1 MRGKRLIFQLITAL
15 VTVSLLLVIIGLVL
29 RVRPALFGHQLG
41 NYVFSRYGH
50 SPGDLYFYDQK
61 VGMNLMWPDFET
73 RAYYNGWFWNHRTD
87 ERGFR
92 NPPDREAEVLLLG
105 DSMIYGHG
113 VELEEGVSE
122 VLHDR
127 YGWSTYNLSQQ
138 GDSSYQAYAK
148 TRLYIDELMPHTV
161 VHFAFYNDGWGLEVD
176 RSSEQ
181 IEAMPELTRDDWK
194 SLRARIRE
202 QGSQRREPRWLDSEP
217 AFRFFK
223 GLMVE
228 VEERIRRRS
237 EADLDSE
244 RYAALQDPER
254 LARIRRYYDRLLP
267 DLAEQVAARGARLVV
282 VHLDPVAGVSED
294 DRVAF
299 REVVARASE
308 LADVPF
314 FDTGEGFAECTDC
327 LLADDG
333 HLNARGH
340 AVLAELVDGWLREL
354 GDPGVRRSSAPE
366 PGR

>member
-1 MRGKRLIFQLITAL
+1 MRGKRLIFQLVTI
-15 VTVSLLLVIIGLVL
+15 VFTVSLLLVVIGLVL
-29 RVRPALFGHQLG
+29 RVRPTLFGHQLG
-41 NYVFSRYGH
+41 SYVFSRYGH
-50 SPGDLYFYDQK
+50 SPGDLYFYDRE

-73 RAYYNGWFWNHRTD
+73 RAYYNGWFWKHRTD

-92 NPPDREAEVLLLG
+92 NPTDREAEVLLLG

-113 VELEEGVSE
+113 VELDEGVSE

-138 GDSSYQAYAK
+138 GDSAYQAYAK
-148 TRLYIDELMPHTV
+148 TRLYVDELMPHTV

-176 RSSEQ
+176 RSTEQ

-202 QGSQRREPRWLDSEP
+202 QGGQRREPWWFDSEP
-217 AFRFFK
+217 AFGFFN
-223 GLMVE
+223 GLVVE
-228 VEERIRRRS
+228 LEERIRRRS
-237 EADLDSE
+237 ESDLDSK

-254 LARIRRYYDRLLP
+254 RARIQRFYDRLLP
-267 DLAEQVAARGARLVV
+267 DLAERVAARGARLIVI
-282 VHLDPVAGVSED
+282 HLDPAAGLSED

-308 LADVPF
+308 LAGVPF

-333 HLNARGH
+333 HLNATGH

-354 GDPGVRRSSAPE
+354 DDPGVRRSSVPE